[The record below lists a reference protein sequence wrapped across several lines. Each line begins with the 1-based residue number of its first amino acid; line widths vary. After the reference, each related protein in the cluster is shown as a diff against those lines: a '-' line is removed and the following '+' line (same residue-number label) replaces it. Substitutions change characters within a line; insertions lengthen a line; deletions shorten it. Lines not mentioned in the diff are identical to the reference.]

1 MRNRLARLLAFTCAL
16 LAPLIATHLIVESA
30 RAQVPDASLLA
41 EIMTIKAIDNHSHVP
56 KVVGPGEKDDDYDAL
71 PCEPLEPTMANTMGR
86 AENPQYVAAWRAL
99 WAYKY
104 NDMSPEH
111 VREVLAAKQRV
122 KQEQGDNYPAWVL
135 DRLGIEIELA
145 NRVAMG
151 RGLDASRFRW
161 VPYEDA
167 LLIPLNAQNLATETP
182 DRKIFYAREE
192 QLLRRYTAESGVN
205 APPVTLEQYLKRVIT
220 PTLERHKRDGAVAFK
235 FEAAYLRSLDF
246 EPASSIEAAAIYQK
260 YAHGGPPSIGEYH
273 RLQDYLFRYI
283 AAEAG
288 RLGLPIHIHT
298 GAGCGGYFKLSGANP
313 LLLESVLDDAT
324 LRHTNF
330 VLIHTGWPFTKQ
342 MAFLLMKP
350 NVYTDYSEVTA
361 LLSAR
366 KLSEVLRDFLEWYP
380 EKLLFGTDLAPGT
393 PDIDWEEIG
402 WQESQDGRVALAMAL
417 SGMMQDGEISRARA
431 SELARMVLRVNAL
444 KLYGWGK

>member
-1 MRNRLARLLAFTCAL
+1 MRNLLAYVLRWLACASVL
-16 LAPLIATHLIVESA
+16 LVGLHFFSVPALAQAPD
-30 RAQVPDASLLA
+30 PSLLA
-41 EIMTIKAIDNHSHVP
+41 EIQKIKAIDNHSHVP
-56 KVVGPGEKDDDYDAL
+56 KVVGPGERDDDFDAL
-71 PCEPLEPTMANTMGR
+71 PCDPLEPTMANMMGR
-86 AENPQYVAAWRAL
+86 PENPQYVAAWRSL
-99 WAYKY
+99 WGYKY

-111 VREVLAAKQRV
+111 VREVLAAKQRI
-122 KQEQGDNYPAWVL
+122 KQQQGDNYPAWVL
-135 DRLGIEIELA
+135 DHLGIESELA

-151 RGLDASRFRW
+151 RGLNPPRFRW

-167 LLIPLNAQNLATETP
+167 LLIPLNAQNLAAETP

-192 QLLRRYTAESGVN
+192 HLLKRYTADVAVN
-205 APPVTLEQYLKRVIT
+205 APPARLDEYLNRVVT
-220 PTLERHKRDGAVAFK
+220 PTLERHKRQGAVAFK

-246 EPASSIEAAAIYQK
+246 EPATQADAAAIYQN
-260 YAHGGPPSIGEYH
+260 YAGGEPPSIAEYH
-273 RLQDYLFRYI
+273 RLQDYLFRFI

-313 LLLESVLDDAT
+313 LMLESVLDDPA

-366 KLSEVLRDFLEWYP
+366 KLSEILRDFLEWYP
-380 EKLLFGTDLAPGT
+380 EKVLFGTDLAPAT
-393 PDIDWEEIG
+393 PEIDWEEIG
-402 WQESQDGRVALAMAL
+402 WQESQNGRVALAIAL
-417 SGMMQDGEISRARA
+417 TGMMHDGEISRARA
-431 SELARMVLRVNAL
+431 SELARMVLRKNAQT
-444 KLYGWGK
+444 LYHWK